1 MKIKKLGH
9 CCLVIEENSKRIM
22 IDPGKYTTTF
32 QNEEKNIDYI
42 FITHEH
48 SDHIHVDSLKVI
60 LKNNPNVEIITNVSV
75 GKILDKEEIKYFL
88 IEEGQEKIIGGDI
101 LICGVGKL
109 HKGVYEGIPRVEN
122 IGFTINDKFFYP
134 GDALENP
141 KKQIEIVAF
150 PVVGSWLKLSGA
162 IDWLKELKPKI
173 AFPVHD
179 GIINEYG
186 KNAFLKNS
194 EKILSNTNIEFKV
207 LEENKEEFF

>member
-9 CCLVIEENSKRIM
+9 CCLVIGENGKRIM
-22 IDPGKYTTTF
+22 IDPGKYTIPL

-48 SDHIHVDSLKVI
+48 TDHIHVDSLKVI
-60 LKNNPNVEIITNVSV
+60 LKNNPNIEVITNASV
-75 GKILDKEEIKYFL
+75 GEILEKEDIKYSL
-88 IEEGQEKIIGGDI
+88 IKEGQEKTIGDNI

-109 HKGVYEGIPRVEN
+109 HKEVYEGISQVEN
-122 IGFTINDKFFYP
+122 VGFTINNKFFYP

-141 KKQIEIVAF
+141 KKQMEIIAF
-150 PVVGSWLKLSGA
+150 PVVGSWLKLSEA

-179 GIINEYG
+179 GILNEYG
-186 KNAFLKNS
+186 KKAFW
-194 EKILSNTNIEFKV
+194 
-207 LEENKEEFF
+207 